1 MKTSF
6 IPIVVEIDVNYDFV
20 DEKFFYSKL
29 FEVPKVYFNFLE
41 LKFNLEFFLTVF
53 GCWYMV
59 YNKGVVINACYNF
72 LADKFFI

>member
-20 DEKFFYSKL
+20 DEKKIYSKL

-41 LKFNLEFFLTVF
+41 LKFNLEFFLTVLDV
-53 GCWYMV
+53 GIWSITKV
-59 YNKGVVINACYNF
+59 
-72 LADKFFI
+72 